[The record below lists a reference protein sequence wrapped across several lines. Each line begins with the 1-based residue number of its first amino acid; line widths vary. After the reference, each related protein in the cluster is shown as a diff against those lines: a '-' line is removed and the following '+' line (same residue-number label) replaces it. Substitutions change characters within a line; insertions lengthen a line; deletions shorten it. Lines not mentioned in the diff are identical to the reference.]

1 MGVGVQAHMRWERM
15 IRKHGAE
22 VGAEVEERAE
32 ARAKLLG
39 GAEVEAKM

>member
-1 MGVGVQAHMRWERM
+1 MGVGVQAHVSWERS
-15 IRKHGAE
+15 IRKHGVE

-32 ARAKLLG
+32 AGAKLLG